1 MAEQVGADP
10 GTAKVCPRVHVPGGR
25 WETRTERRS
34 MIGALDFPPFHEL
47 HGRLA
52 TTPGPSL
59 HEGPRRRC
67 LQAFLEESGVR
78 TRVDEAGN
86 LWVAL
91 GPDGWD
97 DAVVY
102 DAHLDVVERGWV
114 EGVEIEDGWMRGL
127 GVGDDLTAV
136 TMLALLARE
145 LTARGV
151 RLSRPLRLLFSVGEE
166 GLGNLKGVRQMVADH
181 PRPPYLFISLDGSF
195 ERYSNRGLGSIR
207 LRVSVS
213 CPGGHS
219 WHDFGTPNAI
229 DQLVELLGVLKVR
242 YGELASGAGEKL
254 SYNLG
259 TIAGGT
265 GINSLAREAEV
276 CFEFRSVSPDLLVRA
291 RAQVDEGVSFL
302 AGRPDVSV
310 SCEVIGERPAA
321 AAVHPERVEPLVRE
335 LLSTC
340 VEAPHCVASSTNINV
355 PLATGW
361 PSIAFGLCRCERGH
375 TEEERVEL
383 SSLPLGWGVLS
394 RLTERLVG

>member
-1 MAEQVGADP
+1 
-10 GTAKVCPRVHVPGGR
+10 
-25 WETRTERRS
+25 

-114 EGVEIEDGWMRGL
+114 QQVEVADGWMRGL

-145 LTARGV
+145 LTVRGV
-151 RLSRPLRLLFSVGEE
+151 RLRRPLRLLFSVGEE

-181 PRPPYLFISLDGSF
+181 PRPPFLFISLDGSF
-195 ERYSNRGLGSIR
+195 ERYSITGLGSIR

-219 WHDFGTPNAI
+219 WQDFGTANAI
-229 DQLVELLGVLKVR
+229 DQLVGLLSVLKVR
-242 YGELASGAGEKL
+242 YEELASATEEKV

-265 GINSLAREAEV
+265 GINSLARDAEA
-276 CFEFRSVSPDLLVRA
+276 CFEFRSVSPELLARA
-291 RAQVDEGVSFL
+291 RGQVDDAVASLVGRSGVSV
-302 AGRPDVSV
+302 A
-310 SCEVIGERPAA
+310 CEVIGERPAA
-321 AAVHPERVEPLVRE
+321 TAVRPERVEALVRD

-340 VEAPHCVASSTNINV
+340 VEDLRCVASSTNINV
-355 PLATGW
+355 PLAAGW
-361 PSIAFGLCRCERGH
+361 PAVAFGLCRCERGH

-383 SSLPLGWGVLS
+383 DSLPLGWSVLS
-394 RLTERLVG
+394 RLTEQLVG

>member
-1 MAEQVGADP
+1 
-10 GTAKVCPRVHVPGGR
+10 
-25 WETRTERRS
+25 
-34 MIGALDFPPFHEL
+34 MIGVFDPRQFHEL

-59 HEGPRRRC
+59 HEEPRRRC
-67 LQAFLEESGVR
+67 LEAFLDEAGVG
-78 TRVDEAGN
+78 TTVDAAGN

-91 GPDGWD
+91 GPDGWE

-114 EGVEIEDGWMRGL
+114 ERVEVVDGWMRGL

-136 TMLALLARE
+136 TVLALLARE
-145 LTARGV
+145 LAARKTQ
-151 RLSRPLRLLFSVGEE
+151 LARPLRLLFSVGEE
-166 GLGNLKGVRQMVADH
+166 GLGNLKGVRRMVADH

-195 ERYSNRGLGSIR
+195 ERYSTIGLGSIR
-207 LRVSVS
+207 LRVGVS

-229 DQLVELLGVLKVR
+229 DQVVEFLGVLKAR
-242 YGELASGAGEKL
+242 YEELAAEAEEKV

-265 GINSLAREAEV
+265 GINSLAREAKV
-276 CFEFRSVSPDLLVRA
+276 CFEFRSVCPDLLRRA
-291 RAQVDEGVSFL
+291 RTQVDEGVSVL
-302 AGRPDVSV
+302 AGRSDVSV

-321 AAVHPERVEPLVRE
+321 AAVHPERIEPLVRE
-335 LLSTC
+335 LLSAC
-340 VEAPHCVASSTNINV
+340 VEDPPCVASSTNINV
-355 PLATGW
+355 PLAAGW

-375 TEEERVEL
+375 TEEERVDL
-383 SSLPLGWGVLS
+383 DSLPLGWSVLS